1 MKPVL
6 LIIDDDEDIRT
17 QMKWALTNDYDV
29 LLAEDRPR
37 ALALFREKP
46 SQVVLLD
53 LGLPPHPT
61 EPQEGLAALAEL
73 LAINPHTKVIIISGQ
88 GEKKNALQAIGEG
101 AYDFLGK
108 PIQIDELMVIL
119 KRAFYVAQIE
129 RECHQLRH
137 QWNTDTFEGMLGT
150 CPQIQQVFNTIR
162 KVATTDAPVLF
173 LGESGTGKEL
183 AALAIH
189 RRSRRQEG
197 PFVAINC
204 GAIPDTLLESELF
217 GHEKGAFT
225 GAHVQRQGRIETA
238 VGGTLFLDEI
248 GEMPLA
254 LQVKILRFLQEQSIE
269 RVGGRSK
276 IPIDA
281 RVVAATNTDLT
292 SALKKGE
299 FREDLYYRLAVVV
312 VTLPPL
318 RERANDVLLLAQAF
332 LARFASE
339 NHKEL
344 PRLNP
349 EAVRALQQHQW
360 PGNVRELENRVKRAI
375 IMAEGKQVTA
385 ADLELADLVPSS
397 APGRS
402 LKDARVALDL
412 AMVQQALDRNH
423 GKISR
428 AAAELGVSRPT
439 LYELMDK
446 LRIKP

>member
-318 RERANDVLLLAQAF
+318 RERAHDVLLLAQAF